1 MSIRRLF
8 AGLLAPGCAALT
20 LLAGLM
26 MPGSGALATSTTVK
40 GVLIDQ
46 QCSSRA
52 EARPV
57 PGAGTEFEGGL
68 LWAYTHDRKC
78 LLMPD
83 CQRSGY
89 GVFTY
94 DTAKFLPF
102 DAAGNQKAL
111 AAIQTAKKLDDMRVE
126 VTGDVVDGKIKV
138 ASLKLLP

>member
-8 AGLLAPGCAALT
+8 AGLLAPGCVALT
-20 LLAGLM
+20 LLAG
-26 MPGSGALATSTTVK
+26 SSTTVK
-40 GVLIDQ
+40 GVLIDR

-57 PGAGTEFEGGL
+57 PGAGTAFEGGL

-83 CQRSGY
+83 CQRSVS

-94 DTAKFLPF
+94 DTAKFIPF

-111 AAIQTAKKLDDMRVE
+111 ALIQTAKKLDDMRVE

-138 ASLKLLP
+138 PTKLLP